1 MDILLRGNKQTEIQ
15 TKIQTQ
21 TQNQT
26 QTEIQTETQTEIQ
39 TETGDKS
46 SAQGLIPSDTSIWR
60 RMRAPPFFLE
70 PQQPRKRMFGGK
82 MR

>member
-21 TQNQT
+21 TQTQT
-26 QTEIQTETQTEIQ
+26 QTEIQTEIQ

-46 SAQGLIPSDTSIWR
+46 SAKGSHPVRHQYLEKDAR
-60 RMRAPPFFLE
+60 PPFFLE